1 MGSVLRNPLEA
12 TTLVMVNESMRLALP
27 ESESVFG
34 NEIVRQ
40 PPRRVRRRFR
50 FSDAPLTDVDG
61 WTQ

>member
-1 MGSVLRNPLEA
+1 
-12 TTLVMVNESMRLALP
+12 MVNESMRLALP